1 MGFLAKWVSD
11 NRKKPRIS
19 CVSIFFHLLL
29 RSKRLLPSIQPAS
42 DSTFARTLNLMSL
55 HPLRLILKSIALKV
69 INSGKG
75 KAELP
80 EVGKAKVGIVERH
93 MERDL

>member
-1 MGFLAKWVSD
+1 MGALGLPSFLQLD
-11 NRKKPRIS
+11 
-19 CVSIFFHLLL
+19 LLL

-80 EVGKAKVGIVERH
+80 EVGKAKVGIV
-93 MERDL
+93 DGTTFGKIDVCQCNIYLWAG

>member
-1 MGFLAKWVSD
+1 
-11 NRKKPRIS
+11 
-19 CVSIFFHLLL
+19 
-29 RSKRLLPSIQPAS
+29 
-42 DSTFARTLNLMSL
+42 MSL